1 MCEFGNKFWKYK
13 EIDDSRVQEIKDK
26 VCVSEF
32 LAKVLSTLNI
42 EVEDIS
48 SFLRPRLSCL
58 NDPFL
63 LNDMDKCV
71 DRILEAIDNN
81 EKIVIFG
88 DYDVDG
94 ITSTAIV
101 YDFLTGLGGIVDYYI
116 PNRLNEGYGLSEIA
130 VDNVLARKPDLII
143 TVDCGIT
150 SVQEVDY
157 IRSKNIEIIVTDH
170 HECGPKLPNAYGV
183 INPMRDDNQY
193 PFRCLAGVGVALKL
207 IIALCQKKELGDCY
221 LKYMDIVLLGTVA
234 DVVSLTKENRAIV
247 RYGIK
252 KINRMPNLGINK
264 LIRASG
270 VSRSREI
277 TTANVGFGLA
287 PRINAAGRL
296 GDATQCVKL
305 LTTEDEEEAEQI
317 AIFLEKENRV
327 RQRTE
332 QDILEQALE
341 KIKENELDKNKVIV
355 VADENWHRGVI
366 GIVAS
371 RITDMYFKPCVVL
384 TIKDGVANGSARS
397 IKNFDLFGAITQCS
411 DLLIN
416 FGGHKMAAGLTV
428 AKENIDELRKKMNAY
443 ADATLTEEDMRD
455 TLSITM
461 KLDMD
466 DLTLENA
473 MKLENLKPFGSDNPV
488 PIFSCYNMKI
498 VGIRLMTEG
507 RHVKLV
513 LGMDNFSDT
522 IEALGFNMGK
532 IAGDIHINE
541 YVDVAFE
548 LTRNIWNGKENVQL
562 VIKDLVAHSDV

>member
-1 MCEFGNKFWKYK
+1 MCEFSNKLWKYK
-13 EIDDSRVQEIKDK
+13 ELDESRIRKIMDN

-42 EVEDIS
+42 EIEDMP

-71 DRILEAIDNN
+71 GRILEAIDNK
-81 EKIVIFG
+81 ERIVIFG

-116 PNRLNEGYGLSEIA
+116 PNRLNEGYGLSETA
-130 VDNVLARKPDLII
+130 VDVVLERNPDLII

-157 IRSKNIEIIVTDH
+157 IRSKNIDVIVTDH
-170 HECGPKLPNAYGV
+170 HECGPELPNAYGA
-183 INPMRDDNQY
+183 INPMRDDNKY

-207 IIALCQKKELGDCY
+207 IIALCQRKGLGDCY
-221 LKYMDIVLLGTVA
+221 LKYMDVVVLGTVA
-234 DVVSLTKENRAIV
+234 DVVSLTQENRAIV

-252 KINRMPNLGINK
+252 KMNRMPNLGISK

-270 VSRSREI
+270 IRAKEI
-277 TTANVGFGLA
+277 NTSNVGFGLA

-296 GDATQCVKL
+296 GDATQCVRL
-305 LTTEDEEEAEQI
+305 LTTDDADEAERI
-317 AIFLEKENRV
+317 AEFLEKENRI
-327 RQRTE
+327 RQKTE
-332 QDILEQALE
+332 QDILEQALD
-341 KIKENELDKNKVIV
+341 KIKENRLDENKVIV
-355 VADENWHRGVI
+355 VADEDWHRGVI

-371 RITDMYFKPCVVL
+371 RITDIFFKPCIVL

-397 IKNFDLFGAITQCS
+397 IKNFDLFGAISSCS
-411 DLLIN
+411 DLLVS

-428 AKENIDELRKKMNAY
+428 VKENVDELRKRMNAY
-443 ADATLTEEDMRD
+443 ADASLTEEDMID
-455 TLSITM
+455 VLNITM
-461 KLDMD
+461 ELSMNDM
-466 DLTLENA
+466 TIENA
-473 MKLENLKPFGSDNPV
+473 LKLENLKPFGSDNPV
-488 PIFSCYNMKI
+488 PVFACHNMKI

-513 LGMDNFSDT
+513 LGTDDCSDT
-522 IEALGFNMGK
+522 IEALGFNMGS
-532 IAGDIHINE
+532 IAEKVHINE
-541 YVDVAFE
+541 SIDLAFE
-548 LTRNIWNGKENVQL
+548 LTRNVWNGKENVQL
-562 VIKDLVAHSDV
+562 VIKDLSVHGRK

>member
-1 MCEFGNKFWKYK
+1 M
-13 EIDDSRVQEIKDK
+13 
-26 VCVSEF
+26 
-32 LAKVLSTLNI
+32 
-42 EVEDIS
+42 
-48 SFLRPRLSCL
+48 
-58 NDPFL
+58 
-63 LNDMDKCV
+63 
-71 DRILEAIDNN
+71 
-81 EKIVIFG
+81 
-88 DYDVDG
+88 
-94 ITSTAIV
+94 
-101 YDFLTGLGGIVDYYI
+101 
-116 PNRLNEGYGLSEIA
+116 
-130 VDNVLARKPDLII
+130 
-143 TVDCGIT
+143 
-150 SVQEVDY
+150 
-157 IRSKNIEIIVTDH
+157 
-170 HECGPKLPNAYGV
+170 
-183 INPMRDDNQY
+183 
-193 PFRCLAGVGVALKL
+193 
-207 IIALCQKKELGDCY
+207 
-221 LKYMDIVLLGTVA
+221 
-234 DVVSLTKENRAIV
+234 
-247 RYGIK
+247 
-252 KINRMPNLGINK
+252 
-264 LIRASG
+264 
-270 VSRSREI
+270 
-277 TTANVGFGLA
+277 
-287 PRINAAGRL
+287 
-296 GDATQCVKL
+296 
-305 LTTEDEEEAEQI
+305 
-317 AIFLEKENRV
+317 
-327 RQRTE
+327 
-332 QDILEQALE
+332 E